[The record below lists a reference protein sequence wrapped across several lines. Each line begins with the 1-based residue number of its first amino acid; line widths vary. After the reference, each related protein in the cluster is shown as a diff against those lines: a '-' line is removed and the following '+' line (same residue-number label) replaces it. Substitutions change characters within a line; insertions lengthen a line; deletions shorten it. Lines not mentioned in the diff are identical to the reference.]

1 VQLIDDPAHQ
11 GRPRRNMPISRA
23 ELLRAVEKILASRSP
38 PWLLDYPR
46 VQHQLDNAFPT
57 TELRGD
63 GGAPGSSDH

>member
-23 ELLRAVEKILASRSP
+23 ELLRAVEKLLANRSP

-46 VQHQLDNAFPT
+46 VHYQLNNALPTPKLRDN
-57 TELRGD
+57 
-63 GGAPGSSDH
+63 GGALGSSDH